1 MTDDVSRPWWS
12 GITVLL
18 VLVLIVVGLRFLL
31 GRTVEDG
38 GATVIQFGFPA
49 EVIVDLRISAIL
61 SGFIAGAALGL
72 SGLAFQVLLR
82 NPLASP
88 WVLGVSSGAGFGIL
102 LASWM
107 AGLGGVWAAVG
118 AWALWGAGLPA
129 AAAGAIVAILVV
141 GGVARRLGGFDPVGL
156 VLCGVIVGA
165 VFGAAT
171 MLVQHLVP
179 NGVRG
184 DIVAW
189 MMGRIPELSPGWMLW
204 SGAVIVGGIGVVG
217 WVLGRPLDAA
227 CLTEDEARSVGVPID
242 GLRRG
247 LFLTGGLLAAVA
259 VCMVGPIAF
268 VGLLSPH
275 AARLMVGARHRLLV
289 PASFLAGGGVLV
301 FADAVRQLID
311 LGGGRLPVG
320 VVTAMVGGPIFL
332 FLLLRGRAGS

>member
-38 GATVIQFGFPA
+38 GATVIQFGFPN

-129 AAAGAIVAILVV
+129 AAAGAW
-141 GGVARRLGGFDPVGL
+141 
-156 VLCGVIVGA
+156 
-165 VFGAAT
+165 
-171 MLVQHLVP
+171 Q
-179 NGVRG
+179 VRG
-184 DIVAW
+184 LCQDNLCW
-189 MMGRIPELSPGWMLW
+189 
-204 SGAVIVGGIGVVG
+204 
-217 WVLGRPLDAA
+217 A
-227 CLTEDEARSVGVPID
+227 C
-242 GLRRG
+242 
-247 LFLTGGLLAAVA
+247 
-259 VCMVGPIAF
+259 
-268 VGLLSPH
+268 
-275 AARLMVGARHRLLV
+275 
-289 PASFLAGGGVLV
+289 
-301 FADAVRQLID
+301 
-311 LGGGRLPVG
+311 
-320 VVTAMVGGPIFL
+320 
-332 FLLLRGRAGS
+332 